1 MKLDHIRLKH
11 LAVLEDILLTT
22 SPKLKKEPLIL
33 IAEDDDII
41 FLYLEVLLN
50 DLNYRYLHAVNGKEA
65 VDFCRQNAEISLVLM
80 DIKMPVMTGDEA
92 TRQIREFR
100 TELPIIATTAYAQT
114 GDAHYFLEAGCNDY
128 LQKPINKK
136 KFEAIIRRYVG

>member
-1 MKLDHIRLKH
+1 MGYKYI
-11 LAVLEDILLTT
+11 
-22 SPKLKKEPLIL
+22 
-33 IAEDDDII
+33 
-41 FLYLEVLLN
+41 
-50 DLNYRYLHAVNGKEA
+50 HAVNGKEA

-100 TELPIIATTAYAQT
+100 TELPIIAT

-128 LQKPINKK
+128 LPKPIKK
-136 KFEAIIRRYVG
+136 EKLEAIISQYIN

>member
-1 MKLDHIRLKH
+1 MGYKYI
-11 LAVLEDILLTT
+11 
-22 SPKLKKEPLIL
+22 
-33 IAEDDDII
+33 
-41 FLYLEVLLN
+41 
-50 DLNYRYLHAVNGKEA
+50 HAVNGKEA
-65 VDFCRQNAEISLVLM
+65 VDFCRQNEDISLVLM

-128 LQKPINKK
+128 LPKPIKK
-136 KFEAIIRRYVG
+136 EKLEAIISQYIN